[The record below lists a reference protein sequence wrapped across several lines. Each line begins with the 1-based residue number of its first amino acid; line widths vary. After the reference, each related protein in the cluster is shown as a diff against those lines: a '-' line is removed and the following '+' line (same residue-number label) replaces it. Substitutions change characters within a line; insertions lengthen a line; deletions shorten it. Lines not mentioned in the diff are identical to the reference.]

1 MYEYATDIL
10 KIQEQTASPTYM
22 KSFMLN
28 LQEDY
33 MYITEFDLHVL
44 CNKFWKK
51 YIIIIRIIYFENNTK
66 IYNYMNV
73 N

>member
-22 KSFMLN
+22 KSFMLD

-44 CNKFWKK
+44 
-51 YIIIIRIIYFENNTK
+51 
-66 IYNYMNV
+66 
-73 N
+73 